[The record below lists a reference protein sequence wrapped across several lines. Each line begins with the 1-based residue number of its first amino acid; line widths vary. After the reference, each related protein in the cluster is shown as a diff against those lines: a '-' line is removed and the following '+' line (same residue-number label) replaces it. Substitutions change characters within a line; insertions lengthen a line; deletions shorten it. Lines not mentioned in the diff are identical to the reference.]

1 MPNKKGSKICGF
13 ELCTIRMEIER
24 EGEDKNKIE
33 QIAEI
38 ARIEE
43 DEIIRPYAEDP
54 WKHLFDIKQ

>member
-1 MPNKKGSKICGF
+1 MPNKKGKQNMWI

-24 EGEDKNKIE
+24 EREDKKKTE
-33 QIAEI
+33 QIEEI

-54 WKHLFDIKQ
+54 WKHLFEIKQ